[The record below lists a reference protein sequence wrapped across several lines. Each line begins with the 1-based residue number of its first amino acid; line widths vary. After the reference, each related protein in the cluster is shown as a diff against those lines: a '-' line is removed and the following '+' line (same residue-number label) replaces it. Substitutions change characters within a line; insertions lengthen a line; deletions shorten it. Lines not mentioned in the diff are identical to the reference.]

1 MVKYFKME
9 QSYYFTG
16 WKLVSSEIP
25 LHLKKNY
32 AIYKEINYN
41 ADVILGVIDA
51 VGVFSNLT
59 LKIPYINEEFLKVIK
74 VPYKLVDDNIII
86 SKVNYIDFMGQLYVD
101 SIEKIYNERNYVV
114 FNEVIG
120 CVQPVVGFI
129 KKDKDAIS
137 PSKTNFSD
145 AGYDISII
153 KQHKVI
159 NSKTTLYDTGISL
172 EIPEGYYVEIVPRS
186 SIIKSGYILSNNIGI
201 IDCGYKG
208 NLYIALTKIADDA
221 ISIEYPFKC
230 CQLITRKQ
238 VFSDFQEITDN
249 SSESVRGAG
258 GFGSTNT

>member
-1 MVKYFKME
+1 ME

-32 AIYKEINYN
+32 SVYKEFTYN
-41 ADVILGVIDA
+41 ADIILGIIDA
-51 VGVFSNLT
+51 VGVFTNFI
-59 LKIPYINEEFLKVIK
+59 LKIPYNNEEFVKMIK
-74 VPYKLVDDNIII
+74 VPYKVINDNIII
-86 SKVNYIDFMGQLYVD
+86 SKINYIDFVGYLYTNSV
-101 SIEKIYNERNYVV
+101 EKLYNERNYVV
-114 FNEVIG
+114 FNEIIG
-120 CVQPVVGFI
+120 CVQPIIGFI

-172 EIPEGYYVEIVPRS
+172 EIPSGYYVEIVPRS

-221 ISIEYPFKC
+221 IDIEYPFKC

-238 VFSDFQEITDN
+238 VFGVFKEITDD
-249 SSESVRGAG
+249 SSESSRGAG
-258 GFGSTNT
+258 GFGSTNV

>member
-1 MVKYFKME
+1 ME

-16 WKLVSSEIP
+16 WKLVCSEIP

-32 AIYKEINYN
+32 AVYKRFTYN
-41 ADVILGVIDA
+41 ADVILGIIDA
-51 VGVFSNLT
+51 VGVLNNLV
-59 LKIPYINEEFLKVIK
+59 LKIPYNNEEFVKMIK
-74 VPYKLVDDNIII
+74 VPYKIINDNIII
-86 SKVNYIDFMGQLYVD
+86 SKINYIDFIGYLYTN
-101 SIEKIYNERNYVV
+101 SIEKLYNIRNYVV
-114 FNEVIG
+114 FNEIIG
-120 CVQPVVGFI
+120 CVQPVIGFI

-221 ISIEYPFKC
+221 IDIEYPFKC

-238 VFSDFQEITDN
+238 VFGVFKEITDN
-249 SSESVRGAG
+249 SSESLRGAG
-258 GFGSTNT
+258 GFGSTNV

>member
-1 MVKYFKME
+1 ME

-16 WKLVSSEIP
+16 WKLVSSNIP

-32 AIYKEINYN
+32 TIYKEFIYN
-41 ADVILGVIDA
+41 ADVILGIIDA
-51 VGVFSNLT
+51 IGVFNNLT
-59 LKIPYINEEFLKVIK
+59 LKIPYIINEKFLKVIK
-74 VPYKLVDDNIII
+74 VPYKLVDDNIVI
-86 SKVNYIDFMGQLYVD
+86 SKVNYIDFMGQLYNN
-101 SIEKIYNERNYVV
+101 SIEKLYNKRNYVI

-120 CVQPVVGFI
+120 CIQPVVGFI

-221 ISIEYPFKC
+221 INIEYPFKC

-238 VFSDFQEITDN
+238 VFSVFKENDDN

-258 GFGSTNT
+258 GFGSTNV